1 MCDHK
6 NISVFVKKPS
16 LICTSVK
23 CIIKEEICLAEG
35 RPNQEKC
42 SKKLRW

>member
-23 CIIKEEICLAEG
+23 CIIKEEICLAEESLI
-35 RPNQEKC
+35 RRNVAK
-42 SKKLRW
+42 S